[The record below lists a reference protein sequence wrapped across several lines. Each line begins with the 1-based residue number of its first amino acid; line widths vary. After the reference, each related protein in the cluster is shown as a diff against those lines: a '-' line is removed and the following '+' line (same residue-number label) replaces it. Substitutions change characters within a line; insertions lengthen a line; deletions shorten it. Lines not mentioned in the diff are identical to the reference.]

1 VVQPVGR
8 RREAGVYRSDA
19 RWLMVNPNAMQ
30 QPAIQAALDNLV
42 EVIRTALTAEFLE
55 YFRDGDARAVRG
67 KPEPRAKKVRKAP
80 RTRAAKKPA
89 AAKKA
94 TRRTES

>member
-1 VVQPVGR
+1 
-8 RREAGVYRSDA
+8 
-19 RWLMVNPNAMQ
+19 MQ

-55 YFRDGDARAVRG
+55 FFRGDLKPVAAKRG
-67 KPEPRAKKVRKAP
+67 KAGAQSK
-80 RTRAAKKPA
+80 

-94 TRRTES
+94 PRKVGKKRAAKRAAK

>member
-1 VVQPVGR
+1 
-8 RREAGVYRSDA
+8 
-19 RWLMVNPNAMQ
+19 MQ

-55 YFRDGDARAVRG
+55 FFRGDAAPLRSKRG
-67 KPEPRAKKVRKAP
+67 KAAPKAKKAPRAKP
-80 RTRAAKKPA
+80 AKKT

-94 TRRTES
+94 VKRAAK

>member
-1 VVQPVGR
+1 
-8 RREAGVYRSDA
+8 
-19 RWLMVNPNAMQ
+19 MQ

-55 YFRDGDARAVRG
+55 YFRDGEARPVRG
-67 KPEPRAKKVRKAP
+67 KPGPKPKKGKMAPRAKV
-80 RTRAAKKPA
+80 TKKPA

-94 TRRTES
+94 VRRAAS

>member
-1 VVQPVGR
+1 
-8 RREAGVYRSDA
+8 
-19 RWLMVNPNAMQ
+19 MQ

-55 YFRDGDARAVRG
+55 YFRDGTARPVRG
-67 KPEPRAKKVRKAP
+67 KSAPKAKK
-80 RTRAAKKPA
+80 AKTAGRPK

-94 TRRTES
+94 AIAKKPGKRVAR

>member
-1 VVQPVGR
+1 
-8 RREAGVYRSDA
+8 
-19 RWLMVNPNAMQ
+19 MQ

-55 YFRDGDARAVRG
+55 YFRDGEARPVSGKRG
-67 KPEPRAKKVRKAP
+67 KRAPKAKKAKTAP
-80 RTRAAKKPA
+80 RPK

-94 TRRTES
+94 AAGKKAVRRAAS